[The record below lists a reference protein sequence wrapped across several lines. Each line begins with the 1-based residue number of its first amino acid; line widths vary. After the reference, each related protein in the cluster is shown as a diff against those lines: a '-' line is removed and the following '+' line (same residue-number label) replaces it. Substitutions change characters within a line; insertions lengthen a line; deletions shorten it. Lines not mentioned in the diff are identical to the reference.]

1 MGTLIVIE
9 FVTLD
14 GVVDDPDGSQGTPG
28 GGWAFRSGP
37 EAVAGDK
44 FALGEV
50 LETATLLLGR
60 GTWQLF
66 SRLWP
71 HRADPFS
78 SALNAMPKLVASRT
92 LTDVDA
98 WQNSTVLA
106 GDLVTEA
113 KRLREE
119 RDVVVTGSHD
129 VVVQLAE
136 ADLVD
141 QYRTLVFPL
150 VLGHGR
156 RLFSRPLD
164 LRLVSVEPAGQ
175 AVRMVHDVVRA

>member
-14 GVVDDPDGSQGTPG
+14 GVVDDPDGSQGTPD
-28 GGWAFRSGP
+28 GGWAFRFGP

-60 GTWQLF
+60 GTWELF

-71 HRADPFS
+71 PRTDPFS
-78 SALNAMPKLVASRT
+78 TALNAMPKLVASRT
-92 LTDVDA
+92 LADVGA

-113 KRLREE
+113 KKLREE

-141 QYRTLVFPL
+141 QYRTLVFPV